1 MNKKANIFLF
11 GAGNIIEQ
19 HIKASKAFNKFY
31 LFGIKGRNFSN
42 SKKMKN
48 LYKIKNVYKNYKE
61 IKVPKNKISI
71 AIVGVNV
78 ENTYK
83 VFKKIYNLFDICLLE
98 KPAGYNLTEAKKIY
112 QLSKTSKIKTFV
124 SLNRRF
130 FFSTQ
135 ALIDLIS
142 KDKSP
147 RLVNI
152 VDAQSPKNV
161 KNRFVKKVID
171 NWIFANSIHM
181 IDYINIFCRGKIKE
195 IENIYKKK
203 NEIKV
208 LKLIFTS
215 GDVCIYNQ
223 LWNRPG
229 PWHVSVSNNFGFYKL
244 EPLEELNVREKGN
257 VSFKKIKINKLD
269 LKFKPGFYNIYRNL
283 SLYMQRKDNNLVDL
297 NKSLK
302 LMHLINR
309 IKNR

>member
-1 MNKKANIFLF
+1 M
-11 GAGNIIEQ
+11 
-19 HIKASKAFNKFY
+19 
-31 LFGIKGRNFSN
+31 
-42 SKKMKN
+42 
-48 LYKIKNVYKNYKE
+48 
-61 IKVPKNKISI
+61 
-71 AIVGVNV
+71 
-78 ENTYK
+78 
-83 VFKKIYNLFDICLLE
+83 KIYI
-98 KPAGYNLTEAKKIY
+98 
-112 QLSKTSKIKTFV
+112 
-124 SLNRRF
+124 
-130 FFSTQ
+130 
-135 ALIDLIS
+135 
-142 KDKSP
+142 
-147 RLVNI
+147 
-152 VDAQSPKNV
+152 
-161 KNRFVKKVID
+161 
-171 NWIFANSIHM
+171 
-181 IDYINIFCRGKIKE
+181 
-195 IENIYKKK
+195 KKK

>member
-19 HIKASKAFNKFY
+19 HIKASKAFKEFT
-31 LFGIKGRNFSN
+31 LFGIKGRNLSN
-42 SKKMKN
+42 SKKMRD
-48 LYKIKNVYKNYKE
+48 LYKIKNVYDNYEE
-61 IKVPKNKISI
+61 INIPKNKISI

-78 ENTYK
+78 ENTYE

-98 KPAGYNLTEAKKIY
+98 KPAGYNLTEAKKIFY
-112 QLSKTSKIKTFV
+112 LSKKSNIKTFV

-135 ALIDLIS
+135 DLLNFIS

-147 RLVNI
+147 RLINI
-152 VDAQSPKNV
+152 VDTQSPKNV
-161 KNRFVKKVID
+161 KDRFVKKVID

-181 IDYINIFCRGKIKE
+181 IDYINIFCRGKLKK
-195 IENIYKKK
+195 IENIFKKK

-208 LKLIFTS
+208 LKLVFTS

-229 PWHVSVSNNFGFYKL
+229 PWHVSVSNTNGFYKL

-257 VSFKKIKINKLD
+257 NSFKKIKTNKLD
-269 LKFKPGFYNIYRNL
+269 LKLKPGFYNIYRNL
-283 SLYMQRKDNNLVDL
+283 SLFMQRKENNLVDL
-297 NKSLK
+297 KKSLK
-302 LMHLINR
+302 LMQLISR
-309 IKNR
+309 IKKR